1 MDLEKLVNQTVIH
14 KSFGKGIIRS
24 VDKKYLE
31 VEFIEK
37 GKVSRFLYPDCFY
50 GFLTIEDSG
59 LQLEIEAVVEDWKQ
73 DRGVIQKEKLRKQYE
88 KNMRSI
94 EARRLAAEEKRLK
107 AAQRA
112 MEHRFTYSSSS
123 GFIFL
128 QNIVYPHKIVT
139 EANTKEMAR
148 SFLVDFFILWC

>member
-73 DRGVIQKEKLRKQYE
+73 DKRCDTERKIKE
-88 KNMRSI
+88 
-94 EARRLAAEEKRLK
+94 A
-107 AAQRA
+107 
-112 MEHRFTYSSSS
+112 
-123 GFIFL
+123 
-128 QNIVYPHKIVT
+128 V
-139 EANTKEMAR
+139 
-148 SFLVDFFILWC
+148 

>member
-73 DRGVIQKEKLRKQYE
+73 DRGVIQKE
-88 KNMRSI
+88 N
-94 EARRLAAEEKRLK
+94 
-107 AAQRA
+107 
-112 MEHRFTYSSSS
+112 
-123 GFIFL
+123 
-128 QNIVYPHKIVT
+128 
-139 EANTKEMAR
+139 
-148 SFLVDFFILWC
+148 

>member
-1 MDLEKLVNQTVIH
+1 MWI
-14 KSFGKGIIRS
+14 
-24 VDKKYLE
+24 KKYLE

-123 GFIFL
+123 F
-128 QNIVYPHKIVT
+128 NK
-139 EANTKEMAR
+139 KK
-148 SFLVDFFILWC
+148 

>member
-14 KSFGKGIIRS
+14 KSFGKGIILS

-123 GFIFL
+123 F
-128 QNIVYPHKIVT
+128 NK
-139 EANTKEMAR
+139 KK
-148 SFLVDFFILWC
+148 

>member
-37 GKVSRFLYPDCFY
+37 EKVSRFLYPDCFY

-88 KNMRSI
+88 KKHAEYRSKKTGSRRK
-94 EARRLAAEEKRLK
+94 EAK
-107 AAQRA
+107 
-112 MEHRFTYSSSS
+112 
-123 GFIFL
+123 GG
-128 QNIVYPHKIVT
+128 T
-139 EANTKEMAR
+139 ESNGT
-148 SFLVDFFILWC
+148 SIYIQ